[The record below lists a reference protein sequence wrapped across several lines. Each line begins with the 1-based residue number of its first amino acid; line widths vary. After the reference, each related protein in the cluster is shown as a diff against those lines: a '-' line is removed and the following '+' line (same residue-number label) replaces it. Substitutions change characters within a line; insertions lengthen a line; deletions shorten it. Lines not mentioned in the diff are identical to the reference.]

1 MNEPNES
8 ADRAFEA
15 RAQAAF
21 RASVARLDGG
31 RRSRLNQARQLAL
44 AEVARPGLR
53 LPRLWLPAGAFATV
67 AALGFAVFL
76 VTPVSLHR
84 HAADTAAVEDVDVLS
99 ANDGIDLYAEDPEFI
114 EWAGS
119 GEATASPAPA
129 GADRG

>member
-44 AEVARPGLR
+44 AEVA
-53 LPRLWLPAGAFATV
+53 
-67 AALGFAVFL
+67 
-76 VTPVSLHR
+76 
-84 HAADTAAVEDVDVLS
+84 
-99 ANDGIDLYAEDPEFI
+99 DPEFTGPLNEGERLVVCAVI
-114 EWAGS
+114 PCEVTAG
-119 GEATASPAPA
+119 G
-129 GADRG
+129 